1 MKTIGVT
8 HGQFDFDGGSCLKVL
23 QKLGMIEGC
32 IFGDEEL
39 KMALAGELSERLGGF
54 DKLIFA
60 DASPKEPIDGSQFE
74 VLVYDHHQTEN
85 SQGADETAF
94 DILLNAVGT
103 AGLDLEKLARW
114 KQLVYSGDH
123 NKEPDNM
130 DVINSLKKV
139 AELYKN
145 DQTAYDYWFSPLFDS
160 FFANTPNFNRGLQIL
175 QEEIVDFLKLNPD
188 SPAKEF
194 MLKWHKRAG
203 DVQNISSKKLYR
215 NLVHWLAY
223 FEEKQAREW
232 LKILLS
238 AYDNEQKDFQECLA
252 DFHKAKVAYYGNTL
266 IISAISKSKIFLKVA
281 RSVITSRD
289 QDKNQLIREKVRNK
303 DSLWVVVIVNP
314 ANKNFQIF
322 INGNKT
328 QCHETIAE
336 VAKAVRAE
344 ILTRRGLSVPSVE
357 ILLQDGVLEDTRPIY
372 FHKLESGYPSLLWG
386 SLKHQAPPAIEF
398 GDTSFQIHA
407 KLIELIKLA
416 LDENEFAA
424 DCNPRSCEKCSIFS
438 WQLKKCQ
445 NKRANV
451 K

>member
-1 MKTIGVT
+1 M
-8 HGQFDFDGGSCLKVL
+8 
-23 QKLGMIEGC
+23 
-32 IFGDEEL
+32 
-39 KMALAGELSERLGGF
+39 
-54 DKLIFA
+54 
-60 DASPKEPIDGSQFE
+60 
-74 VLVYDHHQTEN
+74 
-85 SQGADETAF
+85 
-94 DILLNAVGT
+94 
-103 AGLDLEKLARW
+103 
-114 KQLVYSGDH
+114 
-123 NKEPDNM
+123 
-130 DVINSLKKV
+130 
-139 AELYKN
+139 
-145 DQTAYDYWFSPLFDS
+145 
-160 FFANTPNFNRGLQIL
+160 
-175 QEEIVDFLKLNPD
+175 
-188 SPAKEF
+188 
-194 MLKWHKRAG
+194 
-203 DVQNISSKKLYR
+203 
-215 NLVHWLAY
+215 
-223 FEEKQAREW
+223 
-232 LKILLS
+232 
-238 AYDNEQKDFQECLA
+238 
-252 DFHKAKVAYYGNTL
+252 
-266 IISAISKSKIFLKVA
+266 
-281 RSVITSRD
+281 
-289 QDKNQLIREKVRNK
+289 
-303 DSLWVVVIVNP
+303 IVNP